1 MYYKY
6 TADSEIIMPLQL
18 ENVLL
23 FKIVLKEKMPFKLGE
38 SYITI
43 YKNHNYEFSYSDEIS
58 ISFFSTN
65 KSMIDAKKH
74 IKESI
79 EFLTYLTEIPY
90 DTDIRISESES
101 DSLPIIST
109 DKSRVKMNKVININK
124 LYVKIH
130 SKKELMIQCMQLYAS
145 AIRLNLLSNYLGR
158 DDAFFA
164 FFKII
169 EIISKDEYSSES
181 PKIQIDKLTLKS
193 CIEEIYLTQFGIV
206 TTQNKLDDI
215 VGCISSTLMET
226 TFEELFHK
234 ILFCA
239 HKRNIEVDHE
249 LLHKI
254 VKLRNASA
262 HGESIEMATSDN
274 EYGYTYSLSRKFINA
289 KFFDSIPNIHLES
302 KIEQK

>member
-6 TADSEIIMPLQL
+6 TADSEIIMPLQM
-18 ENVLL
+18 ENDLL

-43 YKNHNYEFSYSDEIS
+43 YKNHDFEFNYSDEIS
-58 ISFFSTN
+58 ISFFSKN
-65 KSMIDAKKH
+65 KSLIDAKKH

-90 DTDIRISESES
+90 DTDIRILESES
-101 DSLPIIST
+101 DSLPTINS
-109 DKSRVKMNKVININK
+109 DKSKVKMNKINNINK
-124 LYVKIH
+124 IYNKIH
-130 SKKELMIQCMQLYAS
+130 AKKDLMIQCMQLYAS

-181 PKIQIDKLTLKS
+181 QKIRIDKLPLKS

-215 VGCISSTLMET
+215 VGCISSTLIEA

-262 HGESIEMATSDN
+262 HGESIEMSSLNHAYS
-274 EYGYTYSLSRKFINA
+274 YTFYLSRKFINA

-302 KIEQK
+302 KIEPK